1 MVLFDE
7 AADTVSQFRL
17 FRASRSE
24 VCSSPSDSPCMET
37 CLPPFD
43 LLQLPA
49 KLKEI
54 KWWNGPSV
62 VQDDNADCTKELR
75 AACERRGI
83 DLYL

>member
-1 MVLFDE
+1 
-7 AADTVSQFRL
+7 
-17 FRASRSE
+17 
-24 VCSSPSDSPCMET
+24 MESG
-37 CLPPFD
+37 LPPFD

-54 KWWNGPSV
+54 KWWSGPSV